1 MSRLSGS
8 TKLPISVLVNPLC
21 SFSRNI
27 CFAAVVA
34 VAFGAAVPASAQ
46 PPEGGPDPAKVR
58 VRIGPLWMNPTVSVT
73 NFGIDQNV
81 FNEPDSASPKQD
93 FTLTATPN
101 TDVWLRVGPSW
112 LDGSVKEELVWYK
125 TYTTE
130 RAANST
136 YRIGWKVPF
145 NRLAFDVGGSYANV
159 RDRPGYEID
168 ARSLRIETRANGS
181 VEMRTLSKTFF
192 GVRAERLRTNFDKDA
207 VFLTSNLHTELN
219 HVTTTAGFFVR
230 HQLTPLTSVMVTASR
245 IQDRFDFSSLR
256 DSDSNIGAVTLT
268 FDPFALIKGTLTV
281 GYRDFRPSSAG
292 LADYR
297 GLTTAVNLSYTA
309 SEMTKFTVKA
319 NRDIEYSFDIVQPY
333 YLLTGFEGSIMQQ
346 LFGPVDVAGRLGFQ
360 SLAYR
365 DRAGAVLT
373 VADRVDRVRT
383 YGAGV
388 GYHLSRDLRV
398 GVNVDR
404 SQRDSDVA
412 FRQYR
417 GLRIGTT
424 VTYGL

>member
-1 MSRLSGS
+1 M
-8 TKLPISVLVNPLC
+8 
-21 SFSRNI
+21 
-27 CFAAVVA
+27 A
-34 VAFGAAVPASAQ
+34 VAFGAAVPALAQ
-46 PPEGGPDPAKVR
+46 SPEGGPDPAKVR
-58 VRIGPLWMNPTVSVT
+58 VRIGPLWMNPTVSLT

-93 FTLTATPN
+93 LTLTATPN
-101 TDVWLRVGPSW
+101 TDVWIRVGPSW
-112 LDGSVKEELVWYK
+112 VDGSVKEELVWYQ
-125 TYTTE
+125 TYATE
-130 RAANST
+130 RAANSM
-136 YRIGWKVPF
+136 YRIGWKLPL

-159 RDRPGYEID
+159 RDRPGFEID
-168 ARSLRIETRANGS
+168 ARSLRIETTVNGS
-181 VEMRTLSKTFF
+181 VEVRTLSKTFF
-192 GVRAERLRTNFDKDA
+192 GARAERLRTNFDKDA

-219 HVTTTAGFFVR
+219 HVTTNTGFFVR

-256 DSDSNIGAVTLT
+256 DSDSNIGAVSLT
-268 FDPFALIKGTLTV
+268 FDPFALIKGSLTV
-281 GYRDFRPSSAG
+281 GYRDFRPSAAG
-292 LADYR
+292 LADFR

-309 SEMTKFTVKA
+309 TEMTKFSVKA
-319 NRDIEYSFDIVQPY
+319 NRDIEYSFDTDQPY
-333 YLLTGFEGSIMQQ
+333 YLLTGVEGSIAQQ
-346 LFGPVDVAGRLGFQ
+346 VFGPVDVAGRLGFQ

-365 DRAGAVLT
+365 DRAGAVVT

-383 YGAGV
+383 YGVGV

-412 FRQYR
+412 HRQYA
-417 GLRIGTT
+417 GLRIGTA